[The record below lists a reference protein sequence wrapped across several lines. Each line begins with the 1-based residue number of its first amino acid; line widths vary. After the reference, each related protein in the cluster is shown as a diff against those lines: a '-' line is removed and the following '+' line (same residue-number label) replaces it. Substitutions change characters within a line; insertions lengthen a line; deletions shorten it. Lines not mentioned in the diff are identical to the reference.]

1 MTLFLLPVF
10 VEIIFLKKMFAQLIQ
25 MKYLMFFT
33 QAGTTKRFL
42 KNVKTKN
49 VFLNFLCEF
58 ERIFSKQFYFLVE

>member
-33 QAGTTKRFL
+33 QAGTTTTKKRFL
-42 KNVKTKN
+42 KNVGN
-49 VFLNFLCEF
+49 
-58 ERIFSKQFYFLVE
+58 